1 MKISQ
6 TMRLPGA
13 GAMAILILI
22 GMPAAAQDSG
32 WYIGANAGESRAKI
46 DEGRIMGGLQEG
58 GFATTSLSKD
68 ESHFGFKAFGGYQF
82 NRFVALE
89 GGYFDLGNFNFDAVT
104 DPPGTLTGEIKIRG
118 VDLDLVGFIPF
129 TDRFAAFGRIGAIG
143 AEARDTFAATGTV
156 AVLEPRRR
164 EREANYKFGVG
175 LQLKLTDAFV
185 IRAEAERYRIGDA
198 VGNNGDIDLFS
209 LGVLYRF
216 GWAAPQ
222 AARPETP
229 PPTAA
234 MPEPVPPPPPAPPRD
249 SDNDGVTDDLDK
261 CPGTPP
267 GTAVDAAGCPL
278 KGSITLEGVTFEY
291 KSAQLS
297 ADSRTI
303 LGGIGDNLK
312 KYPRLRIELQGH
324 TDSAGGDAYN
334 LALSQRRAESVR
346 DYLIERGVV
355 ADRLT
360 ARGYGEAQPIESN
373 DTEAGRARNRRV
385 VMHVIANP
393 GQVKV
398 EGEGSAQ

>member
-1 MKISQ
+1 
-6 TMRLPGA
+6 
-13 GAMAILILI
+13 
-22 GMPAAAQDSG
+22 
-32 WYIGANAGESRAKI
+32 
-46 DEGRIMGGLQEG
+46 
-58 GFATTSLSKD
+58 
-68 ESHFGFKAFGGYQF
+68 
-82 NRFVALE
+82 
-89 GGYFDLGNFNFDAVT
+89 
-104 DPPGTLTGEIKIRG
+104 
-118 VDLDLVGFIPF
+118 
-129 TDRFAAFGRIGAIG
+129 
-143 AEARDTFAATGTV
+143 
-156 AVLEPRRR
+156 
-164 EREANYKFGVG
+164 
-175 LQLKLTDAFV
+175 
-185 IRAEAERYRIGDA
+185 
-198 VGNNGDIDLFS
+198 
-209 LGVLYRF
+209 
-216 GWAAPQ
+216 
-222 AARPETP
+222 
-229 PPTAA
+229 

>member
-1 MKISQ
+1 MKIIQ
-6 TMRLPGA
+6 TMKLPGI
-13 GAMAILILI
+13 GAMAILTLI
-22 GMPAAAQDSG
+22 GVPAAAQDSG

-46 DEGRIMGGLQEG
+46 DERRIVGGLQEA
-58 GFATTSLSKD
+58 GFNTTSFTKD
-68 ESHFGFKAFGGYQF
+68 EGHFGFKAFGGYQF
-82 NRFVALE
+82 NRFIALE
-89 GGYFDLGNFNFDAVT
+89 GGYVDLGNFKFDAVT
-104 DPPGTLTGEIKIRG
+104 APPGTLAGEIKIRG

-129 TDRFAAFGRIGAIG
+129 TNRFSAFGRIGAIG
-143 AEARDTFAATGTV
+143 AEARDTFAATGAV

-185 IRAEAERYRIGDA
+185 MRAEAERYRVGDA
-198 VGNNGDIDLFS
+198 VGRNGDIDLFS

-216 GWAAPQ
+216 GWATPQ
-222 AARPETP
+222 AARSETP
-229 PPTAA
+229 PPPAA

-261 CPGTPP
+261 CPGTPR
-267 GTAVDAAGCPL
+267 GTAVDAVGCPL

-291 KSAQLS
+291 NSAQLS
-297 ADSRTI
+297 AESRTI

-324 TDSAGGDAYN
+324 TDNVGGDAYN
-334 LALSQRRAESVR
+334 LALSRRRAESVR

-355 ADRLT
+355 ADRLA

-393 GQVKV
+393 AQVNV

>member
-1 MKISQ
+1 MKINQ
-6 TMRLPGA
+6 TMRLPGT
-13 GAMAILILI
+13 GAVAILILV
-22 GMPAAAQDSG
+22 GMPAAAQDAG

-104 DPPGTLTGEIKIRG
+104 DPPGTLEGEIKIRG
-118 VDLDLVGFIPF
+118 VVLDLVGFIPF

-143 AEARDTFAATGTV
+143 AEARDTFAATGAV

-185 IRAEAERYRIGDA
+185 MRAEAERYRIGDA

-261 CPGTPP
+261 CPGTPS
-267 GTAVDAAGCPL
+267 GTAVDAAGCSL

-297 ADSRTI
+297 ADSRSI

-324 TDSAGGDAYN
+324 TDSVGGDAYN

-360 ARGYGEAQPIESN
+360 ARGYGETQPIESN